1 METTLIV
8 LVSFL
13 AIIVLI
19 LLGVIAYFLYRFL
32 ELKKSNTNIEQS
44 DSDNSLPAQ
53 QTVASSLAKFCIDH
67 PELPAKGICSIS
79 NEVYCELCLA
89 IEDDFKIA
97 RKHISLYFD
106 FDWTTLFFLHNED
119 IGADKLNE
127 LMRVKKE
134 IWNNE
139 EIPMITQKQY
149 KINIEDDKIEA
160 FTLVKIR
167 EQDVDYLSKRFEFL
181 N

>member
-1 METTLIV
+1 
-8 LVSFL
+8 
-13 AIIVLI
+13 
-19 LLGVIAYFLYRFL
+19 
-32 ELKKSNTNIEQS
+32 
-44 DSDNSLPAQ
+44 
-53 QTVASSLAKFCIDH
+53 
-67 PELPAKGICSIS
+67 
-79 NEVYCELCLA
+79 
-89 IEDDFKIA
+89 
-97 RKHISLYFD
+97 
-106 FDWTTLFFLHNED
+106 
-119 IGADKLNE
+119 
-127 LMRVKKE
+127 MRVKKE